1 MGFLSVAIQQNR
13 FCEKLRMTENKAYWK
28 RQQKKARDYESALKV
43 IRTWALFDMEH
54 RNIIKCLVPEHV
66 VSLCDRAL
74 GKE

>member
-1 MGFLSVAIQQNR
+1 
-13 FCEKLRMTENKAYWK
+13 MTENKAYWK